1 MSVLKISDLHKTYKT
16 SFYKKNKKVLN
27 GLSFSVPEGTVT
39 GFLGGNGA
47 GKTTAIK
54 CILDLCIPDSGE
66 ILFFDKKKIS
76 LAVKEKIGF
85 LPERPYFYNYLTG
98 LEFLKFYG
106 KLSKMSNQNI
116 IIKSTSLLKK
126 LDLYHYKD
134 QLLGSYSKGMLQKI
148 GIAQAL
154 IHDPDLLILDEP
166 MSGLDPDGRH
176 YISEI
181 IKDTAKKGKS
191 IFFSSHLLDDVEK
204 ISQNLV
210 ILKESKLLYEGQTEE
225 LLKTYQSGYE
235 LHYSLNSEKHILKLK
250 ELSLMQSKIE
260 ELIKKGAII
269 FEFKA
274 VRPSLEEVFVN
285 MALNTQQ
292 THSKHIVNK

>member
-1 MSVLKISDLHKTYKT
+1 MVALKISNLHKTYKT
-16 SFYKKNKKVLN
+16 SFYRKNKKVLN
-27 GLSFSVPEGTVT
+27 GLNFSIPEGIVT

-47 GKTTAIK
+47 GKTTTIK

-66 ILFFDKKKIS
+66 IFFFGKEKIS
-76 LAVKEKIGF
+76 LSVKKRIGF

-106 KLSKMSNQNI
+106 KLSKMSNSSI
-116 IIKSTSLLKK
+116 VGESTRLLKK
-126 LDLYHYKD
+126 LDLYAFKD
-134 QLLGSYSKGMLQKI
+134 KLLGSYSKGMLQKI

-176 YISEI
+176 YISEM

-204 ISQNLV
+204 ISKNLV
-210 ILKESKLLYEGQTEE
+210 ILKASKLLYEGQTEE
-225 LLKTYQSGYE
+225 LLKTYQAGYE
-235 LHYSLNSEKHILKLK
+235 LHYSVHSEKHTLKLE
-250 ELSLMQSKIE
+250 ELSLMQNKIE
-260 ELIKKGAII
+260 SLIKEGAII
-269 FEFKA
+269 FELKA
-274 VRPSLEEVFVN
+274 IRPSLEEVFVK
-285 MALNTQQ
+285 MAL
-292 THSKHIVNK
+292 SA

>member
-1 MSVLKISDLHKTYKT
+1 MTALKITNLHKTYKT
-16 SFYKKNKKVLN
+16 SFYQRNKKVLN
-27 GLSFSVPEGTVT
+27 GLSFSVAQGVVT

-66 ILFFDKKKIS
+66 IVYFNNQQLS
-76 LAVKEKIGF
+76 LSVKAKIGF

-98 LEFLKFYG
+98 VEFLKFYG
-106 KLSKMSNQNI
+106 KLSNMSNASI
-116 IIKSTSLLKK
+116 LSESTKLLKK
-126 LDLYHYKD
+126 LDLYHAKD
-134 QLLGSYSKGMLQKI
+134 KLLGSYSKGMLQKV

-154 IHDPDLLILDEP
+154 IHNPDFLILDEP

-181 IKDTAKKGKS
+181 IKDTAAQGKS

-210 ILKESKLLYEGQTEE
+210 ILKESKLLYEGKTEE

-235 LHYSLNSEKHILKLK
+235 LHYSLDSKKHVLKLE
-250 ELSLMQSKIE
+250 ELSLMQHKIE
-260 ELIKKGAII
+260 TLLKEGAII

-285 MALNTQQ
+285 MAL
-292 THSKHIVNK
+292 SK

>member
-1 MSVLKISDLHKTYKT
+1 M
-16 SFYKKNKKVLN
+16 
-27 GLSFSVPEGTVT
+27 T

-47 GKTTAIK
+47 GKTTTIK
-54 CILDLCIPDSGE
+54 CILDLCIPDSGK
-66 ILFFDKKKIS
+66 ILFFNQHKLS
-76 LAVKEKIGF
+76 LSVKQKIGF

-106 KLSKMSNQNI
+106 KLSNMSTANIISESNQ
-116 IIKSTSLLKK
+116 LLKK
-126 LDLYHYKD
+126 LDLYPFKD
-134 QLLGSYSKGMLQKI
+134 KLLGSYSKGMLQKI

-154 IHDPDLLILDEP
+154 IHNPDLLILDEP

-235 LHYSLNSEKHILKLK
+235 LHYSLRSEKHILKLK
-250 ELSLMQSKIE
+250 ELSAMQSKIE
-260 ELIKKGAII
+260 NLIKEGAII

-285 MALNTQQ
+285 MALS
-292 THSKHIVNK
+292 SKKN